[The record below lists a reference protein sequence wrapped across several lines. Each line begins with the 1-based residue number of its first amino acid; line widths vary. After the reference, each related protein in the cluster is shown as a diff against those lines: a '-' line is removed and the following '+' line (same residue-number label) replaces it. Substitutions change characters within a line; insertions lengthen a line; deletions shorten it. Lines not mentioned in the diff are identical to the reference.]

1 MIMTAL
7 GGNRLALAEMEF
19 LAHAHD
25 KVDILMTTPAAR
37 RRCAASRP
45 SATTPA
51 RSTQPNGRA
60 NKATSLPR

>member
-7 GGNRLALAEMEF
+7 GGNRLALAEMVF

-45 SATTPA
+45 IQVLSPA
-51 RSTQPNGRA
+51 SSSRVLSTIRY
-60 NKATSLPR
+60 S